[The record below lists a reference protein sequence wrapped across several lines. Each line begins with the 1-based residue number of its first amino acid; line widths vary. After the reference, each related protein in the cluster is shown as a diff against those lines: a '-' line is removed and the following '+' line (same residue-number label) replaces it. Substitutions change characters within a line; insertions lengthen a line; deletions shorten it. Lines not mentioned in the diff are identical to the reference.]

1 MNAKDIITWVESQVV
16 DISNEQNIINFVSD
30 LQNKIGELNFNLPD
44 GTKAIGYAGSTNSIE
59 GTGIYKT
66 IDIFTQNSNG
76 EYGFINNV
84 ADNILNYKYKDS
96 VGIEHSLWD
105 AMEQTVGIDN
115 TRVIFGGSNATGSR
129 SPECFSGI
137 KCLNDFVSE
146 QYFLH
151 NGSGDVTF
159 LFTDTAMS
167 DSTAALTEIEVL
179 LKKDSVT
186 HINGFEKSVLANM
199 SSTER
204 FNLLKEQSVIDLMN
218 AKVYRGADGT
228 EILSFE
234 GTKFESMFQT
244 SIPSDYTDVGRYAER
259 AFISDSE
266 LFSKYSFLNDSI
278 SQSVLD
284 EFRIGEYRLK
294 ATGVDTLTNATVYF
308 DVNGRVVS
316 VGNSVSSSVFETTV
330 GDISQ
335 FTPDAEL
342 SNICSDFNKLSDL
355 EKIQLGQL
363 ELDSRN
369 YNVSKI
375 KDSF

>member
-1 MNAKDIITWVESQVV
+1 MGSKNQYLRTC
-16 DISNEQNIINFVSD
+16 
-30 LQNKIGELNFNLPD
+30 LQQK
-44 GTKAIGYAGSTNSIE
+44 
-59 GTGIYKT
+59 
-66 IDIFTQNSNG
+66 
-76 EYGFINNV
+76 
-84 ADNILNYKYKDS
+84 
-96 VGIEHSLWD
+96 
-105 AMEQTVGIDN
+105 
-115 TRVIFGGSNATGSR
+115 
-129 SPECFSGI
+129 
-137 KCLNDFVSE
+137 
-146 QYFLH
+146 
-151 NGSGDVTF
+151 
-159 LFTDTAMS
+159 
-167 DSTAALTEIEVL
+167 
-179 LKKDSVT
+179 
-186 HINGFEKSVLANM
+186 
-199 SSTER
+199 R

-234 GTKFESMFQT
+234 GTRFESMFQT

-375 KDSF
+375 KDSFHNIHLILLQK